1 MSTTTQTLG
10 NGKPAKKP
18 RKGYWARMGGKFL
31 VLSILVHILLV
42 TGAAFYVIQVFTPKK
57 LTFKGGV
64 LSTNPDKKLAEHK
77 VSMAKKRKSMAA
89 PAPAKRVVT
98 TGLSSIILP
107 VMPAMPTNGSTPT
120 QMTGVGALGI
130 GFGSGGGNGNGDG
143 GGGGFMAPFGSKTS
157 RPGTLV

>member
-10 NGKPAKKP
+10 NGKHAKKP

-77 VSMAKKRKSMAA
+77 VSMAKKRKSMSA

-98 TGLSSIILP
+98 TLPSKITLPEMP
-107 VMPAMPTNGSTPT
+107 VMPTNVVTPT
-120 QMTGVGALGI
+120 QITGIGGVGT
-130 GFGSGGGNGNGDG
+130 GFGAGMGG
-143 GGGGFMAPFGSKTS
+143 
-157 RPGTLV
+157 